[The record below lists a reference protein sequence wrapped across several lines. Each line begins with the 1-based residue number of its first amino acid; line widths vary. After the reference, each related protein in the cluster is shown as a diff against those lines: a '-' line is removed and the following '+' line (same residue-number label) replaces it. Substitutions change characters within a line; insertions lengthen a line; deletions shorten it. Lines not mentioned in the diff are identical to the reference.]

1 MINKGVSDQGED
13 VWVKSFLRMYVGIM
27 NMKEVYDRV
36 KKGALWPVLR
46 MYDVGKK
53 PLSGFKNIYINS
65 LAYVKA

>member
-1 MINKGVSDQGED
+1 
-13 VWVKSFLRMYVGIM
+13 MYVGIM

-36 KKGALWPVLR
+36 KKGALWPVLK

-53 PLSGFKNIYINS
+53 PLSGVKNIYINS